1 MRLHELKRPEGAVK
15 KKKRIG
21 RGPGS
26 GSGKTAARGQNG
38 AKSRSGYSLR
48 AGFEGGQTPL
58 QRRIP
63 KVGFTNIFR
72 KEYACVNVEALNR
85 FDDGAEVTIELLIEE
100 GLIKKIKSGLKI
112 LGKGELEKKLIVHAN
127 KVTKGAQ
134 EKIES
139 RGGEVKLG

>member
-26 GSGKTAARGQNG
+26 GTGKTAGRGHGG

-63 KVGFTNIFR
+63 KVGFTNPFR
-72 KEYACVNVEALNR
+72 KEYTCVNVEELNR
-85 FDDGAEVTIELLIEE
+85 FDDGVEVTIELLMEV
-100 GLIKKIKSGLKI
+100 GLVKKIRSGLKI
-112 LGKGELEKKLIVHAN
+112 MGKGELEKKLVVHTN
-127 KVTKGAQ
+127 KVTKGAL
-134 EKIES
+134 EKIEA